1 MKRPLRKENHLQ
13 IIKTKMPKT
22 NFKAIISKII
32 VFYSVFFVVMK
43 LIAILFDDV
52 WVLPNLILA
61 LPFLLFAIIGGLLMK
76 KEKFSWIFVILGVVI
91 ISAIRYYEAQ
101 WVVAL
106 HEYFT

>member
-1 MKRPLRKENHLQ
+1 MKKPQTKEFHLQ
-13 IIKTKMPKT
+13 IIKIRMPKT

-32 VFYSVFFVVMK
+32 VFYSVFYVIMK

-61 LPFLLFAIIGGLLMK
+61 LPFLLFAIIGGLLIK
-76 KEKFSWIFVILGVVI
+76 KESFSWIFVITGVLV
-91 ISAIRYYEAQ
+91 ISAIRYYEAE

>member
-1 MKRPLRKENHLQ
+1 
-13 IIKTKMPKT
+13 MPKT

-32 VFYSVFFVVMK
+32 VFYSVFYVIMK

-61 LPFLLFAIIGGLLMK
+61 LPFLLFAIIGGLLIK
-76 KEKFSWIFVILGVVI
+76 KESFSWIFVIIGVLV
-91 ISAIRYYEAQ
+91 ISAIRYYEAE